1 MFGQKPN
8 SSPAPALIAR
18 ALGIAAKDVPPDAR
32 LDEWKLW
39 DSFSH
44 EQILTELEKTL
55 GRKLDPA
62 EVIEIESV
70 EDIDKILSA

>member
-1 MFGQKPN
+1 MSAHGT
-8 SSPAPALIAR
+8 ARDLIAH
-18 ALGIAAKDVPPDAR
+18 ALDIGTDMVPPDAR
-32 LDEWKLW
+32 LDEWELW